1 MHLRYILRRKRN
13 SMIEFVVRGIAIEK
27 ESQMPMALLQEKG
40 GERVL
45 PLWVGPSEAS
55 SIIVEM
61 EGVQPPRL
69 LTHDLM
75 AFLFQRHNF
84 KMKCLEIYGMVDDKY
99 LARLRYTKGFRRYDV
114 DVRPSDGI
122 AMALRLGAPILG
134 DPDLI
139 KVSDE
144 KTIRE
149 ESDLDSSE
157 FLFLQP
163 EYREKP
169 WL

>member
-1 MHLRYILRRKRN
+1 MV
-13 SMIEFVVRGIAIEK
+13 EFIVRGIAIEK
-27 ESQMPMALLQEKG
+27 ESQMPIALLQEKG
-40 GERVL
+40 GDKVL
-45 PLWVGPSEAS
+45 PLWVGPFEAS

-69 LTHDLM
+69 LTHDLL

-84 KMKCLEIYGMVDDKY
+84 KMKSLEIHGMVEDKY
-99 LARLRYTKGFRRYDV
+99 LARLRYSKGLRRYTV

-122 AMALRLGAPILG
+122 ALALRLGAPILG
-134 DPDLI
+134 DPQLL
-139 KVSDE
+139 
-144 KTIRE
+144 TIAE
-149 ESDLDSSE
+149 GETVPEDSELYSSE
-157 FLFLQP
+157 ILYLEP

>member
-1 MHLRYILRRKRN
+1 MV
-13 SMIEFVVRGIAIEK
+13 EFVVRGIAIEK
-27 ESQMPMALLQEKG
+27 ETQMPMALLQEKG

-69 LTHDLM
+69 LTHDLL
-75 AFLFQRHNF
+75 AFLFNRHKYKLKN
-84 KMKCLEIYGMVDDKY
+84 LEIYAMVEDKF
-99 LARLRYTKGFRRYDV
+99 LARIHYSRGLRRYTV

-122 AMALRLGAPILG
+122 ALALRLGAPILG
-134 DPDLI
+134 DPVLL
-139 KVSDE
+139 KNPEVESL
-144 KTIRE
+144 RE
-149 ESDLDSSE
+149 DSE
-157 FLFLQP
+157 FLSSEILYLEP
-163 EYREKP
+163 EYREQP